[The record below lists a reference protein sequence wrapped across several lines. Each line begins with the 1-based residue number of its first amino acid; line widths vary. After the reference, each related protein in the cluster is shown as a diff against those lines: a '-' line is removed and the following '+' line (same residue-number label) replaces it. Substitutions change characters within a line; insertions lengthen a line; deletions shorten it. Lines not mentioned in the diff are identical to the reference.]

1 MKVTK
6 TEKIL
11 LYAVGE
17 CYMHLN
23 KPLEKAHLQL
33 SISKIIFIE
42 LLLNKIKLK
51 QPRTIYKN
59 LERLEEKKLIQY
71 TNKTITF
78 TSLGLKVLKRIQ
90 QEIKP
95 YLEIKQS
102 LNLIEKPKKKL
113 QTRIIMK
120 DINN

>member
-1 MKVTK
+1 MT
-6 TEKIL
+6 
-11 LYAVGE
+11 
-17 CYMHLN
+17 
-23 KPLEKAHLQL
+23 
-33 SISKIIFIE
+33 
-42 LLLNKIKLK
+42 
-51 QPRTIYKN
+51 
-59 LERLEEKKLIQY
+59 KKLIQY
-71 TNKTITF
+71 THKTITF